1 LDIKQNT
8 FFNDKYTKGVFL
20 IIFIYSLS
28 VTFIT
33 IMFNPFFNSDNVAFY
48 YFAGQEILAGHAR
61 DVIIPNAS
69 LSYALLNSITD
80 NPHIHMKIISIS
92 SAIGI
97 IFLTYLIV
105 RQIFDS
111 KTAFLA
117 TIFISVYAGL
127 HFHSYIIQ
135 TDIFPIFLL
144 FASFYYITKKRLTSY
159 DIVMVAIFA
168 GISFTLK
175 YQAAI
180 IVIGFLIFF
189 LSFQKSRIKKSIIF
203 LSIFILVVSPSLLF
217 NYVSVGELITSNSS
231 TLVLMEWSNV
241 PKEWYAV
248 ESFNESSLLFKNP
261 DLLLY
266 NFANNIFE
274 TTYGVILN
282 MYPNWNNLSIFPLIP
297 FLGLIPL
304 FGGIYFLKKSLPKN
318 LIPIIISF
326 FVYFSI
332 MSIFAI
338 VDNPIR
344 LFPPALIL
352 VILCAVFFAK
362 IDKKKYL
369 IPIIIF
375 VILINLGA
383 SGIMA
388 NWTLF
393 NDDDIFR
400 GETDILHQELYDISQ
415 ILSKE
420 ENIESKYLMGDNQFV
435 AYHANSKFIRDY
447 AFNGP
452 TAKIH
457 EENLDLERHILKKD
471 LDAYQIYVSKFYSY
485 PISEFDL
492 ERIPDYLLIKP
503 VKNIP
508 KDWKILYES
517 ENYILLKISR

>member
-1 LDIKQNT
+1 MNVTKNT

-28 VTFIT
+28 VTFVT
-33 IMFNPFFNSDNVAFY
+33 IIFNPFFNSDNIAFY
-48 YFAGQEILAGHAR
+48 YFAGQEILAGHAS

-69 LSYALLNSITD
+69 LSYALLNSMTD

-144 FASFYYITKKRLTSY
+144 FVSFYYITKKRLTSY

-168 GISFTLK
+168 GLSFILK

-241 PKEWYAV
+241 PKEWYAI
-248 ESFNESSLLFKNP
+248 ESFNDSSLLFKNP

-266 NFANNIFE
+266 NFGNNIFE
-274 TTYGVILN
+274 NIYGVILN

-304 FGGIYFLKKSLPKN
+304 FGGIYFLKNSLPKN

-326 FVYFSI
+326 LVYFSI
-332 MSIFAI
+332 ISIFTV

-344 LFPPALIL
+344 LFPPALIF

-393 NDDDIFR
+393 NNDDIFS
-400 GETDILHQELYDISQ
+400 GEKDILHLELYNISQ

-420 ENIESKYLMGDNQFV
+420 ENIESKYLMGNNQLV

-447 AFNGP
+447 AFDGP
-452 TAKIH
+452 TGKIH
-457 EENLDLERHILKKD
+457 EENLDLESHILKKE
-471 LDAYQIYVSKFYSY
+471 LDAYQIYFSKLYSY

-517 ENYILLKISR
+517 ENYILLKISG

>member
-1 LDIKQNT
+1 LNVTKNT

-28 VTFIT
+28 ITFVTIT
-33 IMFNPFFNSDNVAFY
+33 FNPFFNSDNIAFY
-48 YFAGQEILAGHAR
+48 YFAGQEIIAGHAS

-69 LSYALLNSITD
+69 LGFGLLTSITD

-92 SAIGI
+92 SAVGI
-97 IFLTYLIV
+97 IFFTFVTV
-105 RQIFDS
+105 RQIFNS

-127 HFHSYIIQ
+127 HFHSYIIDA
-135 TDIFPIFLL
+135 DIFAIFLL
-144 FASFYYITKKRLTSY
+144 FVSFYYITKKRLTRF

-168 GISFTLK
+168 GLSFTLK

-189 LSFQKSRIKKSIIF
+189 LIFQKPRIKKSIIF
-203 LSIFILVVSPSLLF
+203 MSIFILTITPMLLF
-217 NYVSVGELITSNSS
+217 NYISVGELMTSNSS

-241 PKEWYAV
+241 PKEWYAI
-248 ESFNESSLLFKNP
+248 ESFNDSSLLFKNP
-261 DLLLY
+261 DLLLH
-266 NFANNIFE
+266 NFANNILE
-274 TTYGVILN
+274 STYGVILN
-282 MYPNWNNLSIFPLIP
+282 IYPNWNNLSIFPLIP

-304 FGGIYFLKKSLPKN
+304 FGGIYFLRNSLPRN

-326 FVYFSI
+326 LVYFSV

-338 VDNPIR
+338 VTNPIR
-344 LFPPALIL
+344 LFPPALIF

-362 IDKKKYL
+362 IEKKKYL

-375 VILINLGA
+375 IILINLGA
-383 SGIMA
+383 SVYMA
-388 NWTLF
+388 NWLLF
-393 NDDDIFR
+393 DNDNIFDPKK
-400 GETDILHQELYDISQ
+400 EILHQELYNISQ
-415 ILSKE
+415 ILSEE
-420 ENIESKYLMGDNQFV
+420 ENIESKYLMGNNQFV

-447 AFNGP
+447 AFEGP

-457 EENLDLERHILKKD
+457 EETLDLERHILKKD

-508 KDWKILYES
+508 KDWDVIYES
-517 ENYILLKISR
+517 ENYVLLKIS

>member
-1 LDIKQNT
+1 MNVTKNT

-28 VTFIT
+28 ITFVTIT
-33 IMFNPFFNSDNVAFY
+33 FNPFFNNDNIALY
-48 YFAGQEILAGHAR
+48 YFAGKEVLAGHAS

-69 LSYALLNSITD
+69 LGFALLTSITD

-92 SAIGI
+92 SAVGI
-97 IFLTYLIV
+97 IFFTFVTV
-105 RQIFDS
+105 RQIFNS

-127 HFHSYIIQ
+127 HFHSYIIDA
-135 TDIFPIFLL
+135 DIFAVFLL
-144 FASFYYITKKRLTSY
+144 FVSFYYITKKRLTSY
-159 DIVMVAIFA
+159 DIVMVAIFT
-168 GISFTLK
+168 GLSFTLK

-189 LSFQKSRIKKSIIF
+189 LSFQKPRIKKTVIF
-203 LSIFILVVSPSLLF
+203 LSILILVVSPQLLF
-217 NYVSVGELITSNSS
+217 NYVSVGELMTSNSS

-241 PKEWYAV
+241 PKEWYAI
-248 ESFNESSLLFKNP
+248 ESFNDSSLLFKNP
-261 DLLLY
+261 DLLLH
-266 NFANNIFE
+266 NFANNTLE
-274 TTYGVILN
+274 SAYGVILN
-282 MYPNWNNLSIFPLIP
+282 IYPNWNNLSIFPLIP

-304 FGGIYFLKKSLPKN
+304 FGGIYFLKNHLPKN

-326 FVYFSI
+326 LVYFSV

-338 VDNPIR
+338 VTNPIR
-344 LFPPALIL
+344 LFPPALIF

-362 IDKKKYL
+362 IEKKKYL

-375 VILINLGA
+375 IILINLGA
-383 SGIMA
+383 SGYMA
-388 NWTLF
+388 NWLLF
-393 NDDDIFR
+393 DNDNIFDPKKEIR
-400 GETDILHQELYDISQ
+400 HQELYNISQ
-415 ILSKE
+415 ILSEE
-420 ENIESKYLMGDNQFV
+420 ENIESKYLMGNNQIV

-452 TAKIH
+452 TGKIH
-457 EENLDLERHILKKD
+457 EETLDLERHILKKD
-471 LDAYQIYVSKFYSY
+471 LDAFQIYFSKLYSH
-485 PISEFDL
+485 PISEFDV

-508 KDWKILYES
+508 KDWEIIYES
-517 ENYILLKISR
+517 ENYMLLKIS